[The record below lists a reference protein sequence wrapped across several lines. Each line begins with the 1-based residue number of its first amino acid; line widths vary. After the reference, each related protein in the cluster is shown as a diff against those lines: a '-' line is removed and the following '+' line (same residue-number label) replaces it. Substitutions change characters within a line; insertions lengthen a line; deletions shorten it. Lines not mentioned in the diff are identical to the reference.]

1 MHFTPF
7 GQMEIAAPT
16 GLISFTAS
24 NTSQV
29 IPAFFRATAALRP
42 PIPAPITNA
51 FMLFSLYCVIG
62 EVSNLRTSLLKALKS
77 ALRRQH
83 GEVLHLSGASEGG
96 NCHFLN

>member
-29 IPAFFRATAALRP
+29 IPILQGHRRAQTAD
-42 PIPAPITNA
+42 T
-51 FMLFSLYCVIG
+51 
-62 EVSNLRTSLLKALKS
+62 
-77 ALRRQH
+77 
-83 GEVLHLSGASEGG
+83 GA
-96 NCHFLN
+96 NH